1 MVRVFRGRIVSMIRW
16 DNRERQ
22 YHAPFDIIIQ
32 THPEDVYIRDMFDDS
47 INPDT
52 GKSYYDV
59 GYMEQQVE
67 NGSAEWSVVNVLCNL
82 NGVELG
88 SCALGG
94 AYIDEHYDLMS
105 FVYDNGMIDEAKN
118 DAKIWLDKTKEV
130 VYA

>member
-1 MVRVFRGRIVSMIRW
+1 MLRW

-32 THPEDVYIRDMFDDS
+32 TIPEEVRIRDMFDDS

-59 GYMEQQVE
+59 DYMEQQVE
-67 NGSAEWSVVNVLCNL
+67 NGSAEWSVVNVQCML

-88 SCALGG
+88 SFAIGG
-94 AYIDEHYDLMS
+94 AYLDEHYDLMS

-118 DAKIWLDKTKEV
+118 DAKIWLDNTKEV